1 MRKIFGVLLL
11 IIILISIT
19 SCGSLSPNEDMI
31 GIDGVIYDYDKSI
44 TIDNVEYEVY
54 LPQNFIDNIFYKFE
68 KQQLQSKSENWV
80 INFNYEVTYYI
91 DQDFA
96 LNDEFYLYVD
106 LLKEKLDTEMIVYDI
121 HNDEEVIEL
130 EFVIDNPNEEL
141 IGHGFLISYIP
152 IKLINDRSDIFI
164 LIPINVDVLKIKGD
178 MIESLDK
185 NEFIPYEQF
194 LENEKLIKKD

>member
-1 MRKIFGVLLL
+1 MRKMFGVLLL
-11 IIILISIT
+11 MIILISIT

-31 GIDGVIYDYDKSI
+31 GIDGVIYNYDKSLI
-44 TIDNVEYEVY
+44 INDVEYGAY
-54 LPQNFIDNIFYKFE
+54 LPQNFKDNIFYRFE
-68 KQQLQSKSENWV
+68 KEELQSKSENWV
-80 INFNYEVTYYI
+80 INSNYEVIYYI
-91 DQDFA
+91 DQDFV

-106 LLKEKLDTEMIVYDI
+106 SLKEKLDTEMIGYDI
-121 HNDEEVIEL
+121 HNDEEIIEL

-141 IGHGFLISYIP
+141 IGYGLLISYIP

-164 LIPINVDVLKIKGD
+164 LIPINVDVLKTKGD
-178 MIESLDK
+178 MIKSLDK

>member
-1 MRKIFGVLLL
+1 MRKMFGVLLL
-11 IIILISIT
+11 MIILISIT

-31 GIDGVIYDYDKSI
+31 GIDGVIYNYDKSLI
-44 TIDNVEYEVY
+44 IENVEYGVY
-54 LPQNFIDNIFYKFE
+54 LPQNFKDNIFYKFE
-68 KQQLQSKSENWV
+68 KEELQSKSENWV
-80 INFNYEVTYYI
+80 INSNYEVIYYI
-91 DQDFA
+91 DQDFV

-106 LLKEKLDTEMIVYDI
+106 SLKEKLDTEMIGYDI
-121 HNDEEVIEL
+121 HNDEEIIEL

-141 IGHGFLISYIP
+141 IGYGLLISYIP

>member
-1 MRKIFGVLLL
+1 MRKMFGVLLL
-11 IIILISIT
+11 MIILISIT

-31 GIDGVIYDYDKSI
+31 GIDGVIYNYDKSLI
-44 TIDNVEYEVY
+44 INDVEYGAY
-54 LPQNFIDNIFYKFE
+54 LPQNFKDNIFYKFE
-68 KQQLQSKSENWV
+68 KEELQSKSENWV
-80 INFNYEVTYYI
+80 INSNYEVIYYI
-91 DQDFA
+91 DQDLV

-106 LLKEKLDTEMIVYDI
+106 SLKEKLDTEMIGYDI
-121 HNDEEVIEL
+121 HNDEEIIEL

-141 IGHGFLISYIP
+141 IGYGLLISYIP

-164 LIPINVDVLKIKGD
+164 LIPINVDVLKTKGD

>member
-1 MRKIFGVLLL
+1 MRNMFGVLLL
-11 IIILISIT
+11 MIILISIT

-31 GIDGVIYDYDKSI
+31 GIDGVIYNYDKSLI
-44 TIDNVEYEVY
+44 INDVEYGAY
-54 LPQNFIDNIFYKFE
+54 LPQNFKDNIFYRFE
-68 KQQLQSKSENWV
+68 KEELQSKSENWV
-80 INFNYEVTYYI
+80 INSNYEVRYYI
-91 DQDFA
+91 DQDFV

-106 LLKEKLDTEMIVYDI
+106 SLKEKLDTEMIGYDI
-121 HNDEEVIEL
+121 HNDEEIIEL

-141 IGHGFLISYIP
+141 IGYGLLISYIP

-164 LIPINVDVLKIKGD
+164 LIPINVDVLKTKGD
-178 MIESLDK
+178 MIKSLDK

>member
-1 MRKIFGVLLL
+1 MRKMFGVLLL
-11 IIILISIT
+11 MIILISIT

-31 GIDGVIYDYDKSI
+31 GIDGVIYNYDKSLI
-44 TIDNVEYEVY
+44 INDVEYGAY
-54 LPQNFIDNIFYKFE
+54 LPQNFKDNIFYRFE
-68 KQQLQSKSENWV
+68 KEELQSKSENWV
-80 INFNYEVTYYI
+80 INSNYEVIYYI
-91 DQDFA
+91 DQDFV

-106 LLKEKLDTEMIVYDI
+106 SLKEKLDTEMIGYDI
-121 HNDEEVIEL
+121 HNDEEIIEL

-141 IGHGFLISYIP
+141 IGYGLLISYIP

-164 LIPINVDVLKIKGD
+164 LIPINVDVLKTKGD

>member
-1 MRKIFGVLLL
+1 MRKMFGVLLL
-11 IIILISIT
+11 MIILISIT

-31 GIDGVIYDYDKSI
+31 GIDGVIYNYDKSLI
-44 TIDNVEYEVY
+44 INDVEYGAY
-54 LPQNFIDNIFYKFE
+54 LPHIFKDNIFYRFE
-68 KQQLQSKSENWV
+68 KEELQSKSENWV
-80 INFNYEVTYYI
+80 INSNYEVIYYI
-91 DQDFA
+91 DQDLV

-106 LLKEKLDTEMIVYDI
+106 SLKEKLDTEMIGYDI
-121 HNDEEVIEL
+121 HNDEEIIEL

-141 IGHGFLISYIP
+141 IGYGLLISYIP

-164 LIPINVDVLKIKGD
+164 LIPINVDVLKTKGD
-178 MIESLDK
+178 MIKSLDK

>member
-1 MRKIFGVLLL
+1 MRKMFGVLLL
-11 IIILISIT
+11 MIILISIT

-31 GIDGVIYDYDKSI
+31 GIDGVIYNYDKSLI
-44 TIDNVEYEVY
+44 IENVEYGVY
-54 LPQNFIDNIFYKFE
+54 LPQNFKDNIFYKFE
-68 KQQLQSKSENWV
+68 KEELQSKSENWV
-80 INFNYEVTYYI
+80 INSNYEVIYYI
-91 DQDFA
+91 DQDFV
-96 LNDEFYLYVD
+96 LNDEFYLYVES
-106 LLKEKLDTEMIVYDI
+106 LKEKLYTEMIVYDI
-121 HNDEEVIEL
+121 HNDEEIIEL

-141 IGHGFLISYIP
+141 IGYGLLISYIP